1 MGIVLKRRD
10 NARIVKKVVGG
21 MVDILLNEVN
31 VDKAVDFVKSSIVNL
46 LKGKYPLY
54 NFVTSKTLKA
64 NYKDRT
70 RIAHVCLA
78 VRMKERDPGSAPQ
91 INERIPYAYIVVPP
105 KKGLLQGDRIEHPEY
120 ILENNL
126 QVDYLFYLT
135 NQIKNPTVQFLELL
149 VDDPDSMF
157 NEAIQIENNKRA
169 GNVSIAR
176 FFNVKKG
183 KKKELSELVIK
194 RKTKSKVMA
203 KYYLN
208 DDSPDM
214 EKLGLD
220 YSSEEEED
228 DQSIIS
234 DEEKESENK
243 NNSKYKKLFLDLNWI

>member
-1 MGIVLKRRD
+1 M
-10 NARIVKKVVGG
+10 
-21 MVDILLNEVN
+21 
-31 VDKAVDFVKSSIVNL
+31 
-46 LKGKYPLY
+46 
-54 NFVTSKTLKA
+54 
-64 NYKDRT
+64 
-70 RIAHVCLA
+70 
-78 VRMKERDPGSAPQ
+78 
-91 INERIPYAYIVVPP
+91 
-105 KKGLLQGDRIEHPEY
+105 
-120 ILENNL
+120 
-126 QVDYLFYLT
+126 DYLFYLT

-194 RKTKSKVMA
+194 RKTKVMA

-220 YSSEEEED
+220 YSSDDDEDEESDISED
-228 DQSIIS
+228 
-234 DEEKESENK
+234 EKESENK
-243 NNSKYKKLFLDLNWI
+243 NNNKYKKLFLDLGRI